1 MSNIQTLKKLA
12 ADPGCKDATDLILNM
27 PTSTAYHKYL
37 HEFQRLNRLRLENFS
52 PLQNIPSPE
61 ESPRSIPELSLAYT
75 DLLEPSFVELMQ
87 YLGTTGLELTGI
99 REVDDQFWSDLC
111 DKRPELTSLAIREVE
126 LSETFFESYLPRMK
140 NLKRLSLSAFCRNPL
155 ALSTLNISALKN
167 LSCLEIS
174 DVDLEYLPAGFTELK
189 KLESLKIT
197 NTPLRNL
204 TEASSRTDDIPG
216 KTPGPVAAILSNL
229 RHLDVSNSGLE
240 SLPSFQEQMSLETL
254 VSRNVDVRKLPKCYY
269 TPMLKVL
276 DLSGS
281 ALESLDKSKFSQLA
295 TLRELDVSFTRLREL
310 PEKKERVDSLEKLNV
325 RGLTELHQLPEW
337 LSDCVNLKELNLG
350 HLHLKEFP
358 SRLLLHRTCR
368 VYDAVDSQAWE
379 GEQEENL
386 CRILIGG
393 LRQNEIDPQ
402 LLLMNDQALLRRYV
416 EAENK
421 RPIGRGNLIFLGDP
435 GDGKSSLAE
444 QVAEMSLS
452 DWKQFGGIKILDDPL
467 AYENI
472 LMQSGI
478 SQRELSSRM
487 FKMRMMEMSGYD
499 AAQLIHPFFLTNH
512 SLYVIVLR
520 DEENIQK
527 RALYWS
533 RLVEAYAPNGHI
545 ILAVWYNGVL
555 RHHLD
560 LSLLR
565 LSVWMDESPE
575 VIYLDGAD
583 EDLAWLAKLDQM
595 IVRGLHG
602 LMLSTLHLPDAWIR
616 LLSHLEQL
624 LETRMLLSQD
634 MFDQLVDY
642 YIPQTVGDESREN
655 LKRYLLAFEA
665 GTAGQLAHVTGDQRE
680 MGRML
685 YHTDWLSEGLY
696 LLTQQ
701 LYDTGEYTTTVER
714 AWEALA
720 DFSQH
725 SYSRAQVKILLDF
738 CVIHELCFRWPKDS
752 GDYFFPSFASA
763 QDKDLKAECEV
774 LKIAEQIRSDP
785 HAVHYIIRCP
795 LLSYMMSAQLMNKI
809 FQDMLEN
816 HTKTF
821 ETCFFRQ
828 TMFLLLFKGSRK
840 LLMLGESGATTELH
854 LYFSCP
860 ANYPWQEEERWHR
873 SVIGHFRAVLELLP
887 EHLVQRYQ
895 VAVEKTIGNL
905 KDPRFVQ
912 RTEISLDDLAGCQ
925 RAGYSSYFCGKLNR
939 SYRLQ
944 DFIVP

>member
-1 MSNIQTLKKLA
+1 MTSLGNIYTLKKLA
-12 ADPGCKDATDLILNM
+12 AHPDYKDVTDLILNV

-37 HEFQRLNRLRLENFS
+37 YEFQRLNRLRLENFS
-52 PLQNIPSPE
+52 PLQNIPPPS

-87 YLGTTGLELTGI
+87 YLGTTSLELTGI
-99 REVDDQFWSDLC
+99 REVDDQFWRDLC

-126 LSETFFESYLPRMK
+126 LPEIFFESYLPRMK

-155 ALSTLNISALKN
+155 ALSMLNVSELKD
-167 LSCLEIS
+167 LTCLEIS
-174 DVDLEYLPAGFTELK
+174 DVDLEYLPTGFSELK
-189 KLESLKIT
+189 ELESLKIT
-197 NTPLRNL
+197 NTPLRHL
-204 TEASSRTDDIPG
+204 AEAED
-216 KTPGPVAAILSNL
+216 TPRKMSDPAAAIFLKLN
-229 RHLDVSNSGLE
+229 HLDISNSGLE
-240 SLPSFQEQMSLETL
+240 VLPSFQDQMSLETL
-254 VSRNVDVRKLPKCYY
+254 VSRNVDVTKLPKCYY
-269 TPMLKVL
+269 TPTLKVL
-276 DLSGS
+276 DMSGS
-281 ALESLDKSKFSQLA
+281 ALESLDKSKFNQLDA
-295 TLRELDVSFTRLREL
+295 LRELDISFTQLCEL
-310 PEKKERVDSLEKLNV
+310 PEKKEQVDTLEKLNV
-325 RGLTELHQLPEW
+325 RGLTELRQLPEW

-358 SRLLLHRTCR
+358 SRLLLRRMCR
-368 VYDAVDSQAWE
+368 VYDAVDSQVWE
-379 GEQEENL
+379 EEPKEDL

-402 LLLMNDQALLRRYV
+402 LLLMNDQALLRRYA
-416 EAENK
+416 EAEDK
-421 RPIGRGNLIFLGDP
+421 HPIGRGNLIFLGDP
-435 GDGKSSLAE
+435 GAGKSRLAE

-452 DWKQFGGIKILDDPL
+452 DWKQFGGINILDDSL

-472 LMQSGI
+472 LLQSGI

-487 FKMRMMEMSGYD
+487 FKVRIMEMSGYD

-520 DEENIQK
+520 DEEDIQK
-527 RALYWS
+527 RALHWS

-555 RHHLD
+555 HHRLD

-565 LSVWMDESPE
+565 LNVWMDTNPE
-575 VIYLDGAD
+575 VIYLDRAD
-583 EDLAWLAKLDQM
+583 EDLAWKMELDRM
-595 IVRGLHG
+595 IVHGLHG
-602 LMLSTLHLPDAWIR
+602 LMLGTLHLPDSWIR

-634 MFDQLVDY
+634 MFNQLVDY

-655 LKRYLLAFEA
+655 LKNYLLAFEA
-665 GTAGQLAHVTGDQRE
+665 GTAGQLAHVPGDQRG
-680 MGRML
+680 MGKML

-701 LYDTGEYTTTVER
+701 LYDTGECTMTVER
-714 AWEALA
+714 AWDALM
-720 DFSQH
+720 DSSQH

-738 CVIHELCFRWPKDS
+738 CVIHDLCFRLPEDRRK
-752 GDYFFPSFASA
+752 YVFPSFMSPE
-763 QDKDLKAECEV
+763 DKDLKEEHEV
-774 LKIAEQIRSDP
+774 STAAEQIRSDP
-785 HAVHYIIRCP
+785 HAVHYTIRCP

-809 FQDMLEN
+809 FRDATEN
-816 HTKTF
+816 HAKTLTKCWF
-821 ETCFFRQ
+821 WQ
-828 TMFLLLFKGSRK
+828 TMFLAFFGDGRK
-840 LLMLGESGATTELH
+840 LLTLGENGAATELH

-860 ANYPWQEEERWHR
+860 AGYPQQKEEQWHR
-873 SVIGHFRAVLELLP
+873 LVIGHFRAVLGLLP

-895 VAVEKTIGNL
+895 IAVEKTVGNL

-912 RTEISLDDLAGCQ
+912 RTEIFLDDLAGCQ
-925 RAGYSSYFCGKLNR
+925 QAGYSSYFCGRLNR

-944 DFIVP
+944 DFMIP